1 MSTPSPALGFIG
13 LGIMG
18 SPLAA
23 HLLCAGY
30 RLYVHT
36 RTAARAQP
44 VLDAGAV
51 WCDTPADVGR
61 QCDLL
66 ITMVTDTPD
75 VAAVLFGP
83 HGAAETLPAGAC
95 VVDMSTIDPEQTRA
109 FAKRLAA
116 RGVTLLDA
124 PVTGGDI
131 GARNATLTIMVGG
144 DATAFERVQPVLAHL
159 GRRIV
164 HVGPSGSGQ
173 LLKAC
178 NQILCAVNMIGVC
191 EALTLARRAGLDLT
205 QAIETLNSGAGGS
218 WALGNLG
225 PKIAAGDDAP
235 GFMIK
240 LMRKDLTIVQS
251 VAAALGVTLPGT
263 ALAQQFYRRVAA
275 EPEGERLGT
284 QAMIHALN
292 RLNAR

>member
-1 MSTPSPALGFIG
+1 MPTPSPALGFIG

-18 SPLAA
+18 APMAL
-23 HLLCAGY
+23 HLLRADY

-44 VLDAGAV
+44 LLDAGAF

-61 QCDLL
+61 QCELL
-66 ITMVTDTPD
+66 ITIVTDTPD
-75 VAAVLFGP
+75 VEAVLFGP
-83 HGAAETLPAGAC
+83 HGAAETLRPGAC
-95 VVDMSTIDPEQTRA
+95 VIDMSTIDPEQTRV
-109 FAKRLAA
+109 FAQRLAT

-124 PVTGGDI
+124 PVTGGDV

-144 DATAFERVQPVLAHL
+144 DATAFERVRPVLAHL

-191 EALTLARRAGLDLT
+191 EALTLARRAGLNLA

-218 WALGNLG
+218 WALENLG
-225 PKIAAGDDAP
+225 PKIAAGDDGP
-235 GFMIK
+235 GCMIR
-240 LMRKDLTIVQS
+240 LMQKDLGIVQS
-251 VAAALGVTLPGT
+251 VAATLGVTLPGT
-263 ALAQQFYRRVAA
+263 ALAQQFYRSVAA
-275 EPEGERLGT
+275 EPEGDRLGT

-292 RLNAR
+292 RLNRP